1 MELSPVIRELDF
13 GSMFLIALF
22 LSKSMDMMKKVGK
35 IIPY

>member
-1 MELSPVIRELDF
+1 MQLSPVIRELDF

-22 LSKSMDMMKKVGK
+22 LSKNVDMMKVGK